1 MVVMV
6 VMVEAYECLEV
17 ICFSTYLPAPLP
29 PELDL
34 AFYCQGSPAT
44 HPLISLFPVANRL
57 RVNDCG
63 RWGLPAP
70 PAPRAV

>member
-29 PELDL
+29 P
-34 AFYCQGSPAT
+34 
-44 HPLISLFPVANRL
+44 
-57 RVNDCG
+57 
-63 RWGLPAP
+63 
-70 PAPRAV
+70 